1 LMLEYPRYP
10 IHLKITFRELDIQP
24 NPIAAVAPIKFAPDF
39 QKNPF
44 AKLISHSETMS
55 GPSA

>member
-1 LMLEYPRYP
+1 MLEYPRYP